1 MGESRAGWSDNR
13 PSESWGSG
21 KGAPDVELP
30 RCAATRVWEGG
41 KSPDA
46 RRLAWMFCCVVTAL
60 LQKEGVVGQT
70 LSPEKKANYF

>member
-1 MGESRAGWSDNR
+1 MNHGGLD
-13 PSESWGSG
+13 

-41 KSPDA
+41 RSPDA
-46 RRLAWMFCCVVTAL
+46 KRLAWMFCCVVTAL